1 MKHLKTFE
9 QYAGPEV
16 NEEIF
21 GAAKKFFT
29 GHESGEEKE
38 AAKATC
44 VKQLEDLL
52 AKYPDLAANK
62 DKYLAQAEDD
72 SYRGSFN
79 VSKARSTGKPLIL
92 YTPKATGMQKL
103 ASAAGGALTA

>member
-9 QYAGPEV
+9 QHAGPV

-29 GHESGEEKE
+29 GHESGEEKD
-38 AAKATC
+38 AAKGAC
-44 VKQLEDLL
+44 IKQLDELL

-62 DKYLAQAEDD
+62 DKYLERAADD
-72 SYRGSFN
+72 NYRGAFTATKSRVGN
-79 VSKARSTGKPLIL
+79 KPLIV
-92 YTPKATGMQKL
+92 YTAKATGMQKL